1 MMNVPSAA
9 ASSCDEF
16 GYAAAPHH
24 HPHHHSATP
33 PPPPALLPIMD
44 QDSGGGGGGG
54 IQREQQHLGYNLE
67 PSSLALLPPSNAAA
81 AAHHATIAHASPHD
95 ILQFYP
101 TSHYLA
107 GAGGGNPYSHFTAA
121 AGSTFQSYYQQPTQA
136 APEYYFPTLVSS
148 AEENMASFAAT
159 QLGLNL
165 GYRTYFPPR
174 GGYTYGHHPPRCQA
188 EGCKADLSSAKRY
201 HRRHKVCEHHSKAPV
216 VVTAGGLHQR
226 FCQQCSRFHLLDE
239 FDDAKKSCR
248 KRLADHN
255 RRRRKSKPSDGEHSA
270 EKRRAQA
277 NKSAATKDKAGT
289 SSSKNAGIGDGFEA
303 QLLGSA
309 HMSKDQDQAMDLGEV
324 VKEAVDPKG
333 KASMQQQQQ
342 QAHHGLHQQSH
353 HGGQQHGFPFPSS
366 SSGSCLFPQSQGAVS
381 STDNTSNIAQVQEPS
396 LAFHQHHQHSNILQ
410 LGQAM
415 FDLDFDH

>member
-1 MMNVPSAA
+1 MMNLSAA
-9 ASSCDEF
+9 ANAACDEF
-16 GYAAAPHH
+16 PYVPSNAGAAP
-24 HPHHHSATP
+24 PS
-33 PPPPALLPIMD
+33 LLPIME
-44 QDSGGGGGGG
+44 QQESS
-54 IQREQQHLGYNLE
+54 IQREHHHQLGYNLE
-67 PSSLALLPPSNAAA
+67 ANSLALLPPSNAAA
-81 AAHHATIAHASPHD
+81 AHHHATTIAGHSAHD

-101 TSHYLA
+101 ASASHYLA
-107 GAGGGNPYSHFTAA
+107 SAGGGGNPYSHFSSAGT
-121 AGSTFQSYYQQPTQA
+121 GSTFHQSSYYPPA

-201 HRRHKVCEHHSKAPV
+201 HRRHKVCEHHSKAPG

-255 RRRRKSKPSDGEHSA
+255 RRRRKSKPSDADAGDK
-270 EKRRAQA
+270 KRAHA
-277 NKSAATKDKAGT
+277 NKAAAAKDKAG
-289 SSSKNAGIGDGFEA
+289 SSSKNMDIGDGLGT
-303 QLLGSA
+303 QILGSA
-309 HMSKDQDQAMDLGEV
+309 LLFKEQDQAMDLGEV

-333 KASMQQQQQ
+333 KASIQQ
-342 QAHHGLHQQSH
+342 HHGIHQQH
-353 HGGQQHGFPFPSS
+353 HGFPFHSS
-366 SSGSCLFPQSQGAVS
+366 SAAGSCFPQTQAVS
-381 STDNTSNIAQVQEPS
+381 SDTTSNIAQVQEPS
-396 LAFHQHHQHSNILQ
+396 LGFHHQHHQHSNILQ

>member
-1 MMNVPSAA
+1 MMNIPSG
-9 ASSCDEF
+9 DEF
-16 GYAAAPHH
+16 PYVSPSHGQQAPA
-24 HPHHHSATP
+24 S
-33 PPPPALLPIMD
+33 LLPIME
-44 QDSGGGGGGG
+44 QESS
-54 IQREQQHLGYNLE
+54 IQREHHHHHQLGYNLE
-67 PSSLALLPPSNAAA
+67 PNSLALLPPSNAAA
-81 AAHHATIAHASPHD
+81 AHQQQPNIAGHD

-101 TSHYLA
+101 AAASSHYL
-107 GAGGGNPYSHFTAA
+107 GGGGGSHYFGGSGSAA
-121 AGSTFQSYYQQPTQA
+121 AYQTHYYPQA

-239 FDDAKKSCR
+239 FDDSKKSCR

-255 RRRRKSKPSDGEHSA
+255 RRRRKSKPSDA
-270 EKRRAQA
+270 DAADKKRAQA
-277 NKSAATKDKAGT
+277 NKAAAVKDKAG
-289 SSSKNAGIGDGFEA
+289 SSSKNMDIGDGLTT
-303 QLLGSA
+303 QVLGSTLL
-309 HMSKDQDQAMDLGEV
+309 SKEQDQAMDLGEV

-333 KASMQQQQQ
+333 KASMQQH
-342 QAHHGLHQQSH
+342 AHHHGIHQQNH
-353 HGGQQHGFPFPSS
+353 HGFPFPT
-366 SSGSCLFPQSQGAVS
+366 SSGSCFPQSQAVS
-381 STDNTSNIAQVQEPS
+381 SDNTSNIAQVQEPS

-415 FDLDFDH
+415 FDMDFDH

>member
-1 MMNVPSAA
+1 MMNLPAA
-9 ASSCDEF
+9 ANACDEF
-16 GYAAAPHH
+16 PYV
-24 HPHHHSATP
+24 P
-33 PPPPALLPIMD
+33 PNQASPSLLPIME
-44 QDSGGGGGGG
+44 QESS
-54 IQREQQHLGYNLE
+54 IQREQLGYNLE
-67 PSSLALLPPSNAAA
+67 PNSLPLLPPSNAG
-81 AAHHATIAHASPHD
+81 AAHHTTIAGGHAPHD

-101 TSHYLA
+101 SSHYLA
-107 GAGGGNPYSHFTAA
+107 TGNPYGGHF
-121 AGSTFQSYYQQPTQA
+121 AGSTAYQPYYPPAQA
-136 APEYYFPTLVSS
+136 TPEYYFPTLVSS

-255 RRRRKSKPSDGEHSA
+255 RRRRKSKPSDA
-270 EKRRAQA
+270 DAADKKRAQA
-277 NKSAATKDKAGT
+277 NKAAAAKDKAG
-289 SSSKNAGIGDGFEA
+289 SSSKNMDIGDGLGT
-303 QLLGSA
+303 QVLGSSLL
-309 HMSKDQDQAMDLGEV
+309 SKEQDQAMDLGEV

-333 KASMQQQQQ
+333 KASMQQQSH
-342 QAHHGLHQQSH
+342 HHGIHQQNH
-353 HGGQQHGFPFPSS
+353 HGFPFPSS
-366 SSGSCLFPQSQGAVS
+366 SGSCFPQSQAVS
-381 STDNTSNIAQVQEPS
+381 SDNTSNIAQVQEPS
-396 LAFHQHHQHSNILQ
+396 LAFHQHHHPHSNILQ

>member
-1 MMNVPSAA
+1 MMNVP
-9 ASSCDEF
+9 ASNSCDEF
-16 GYAAAPHH
+16 GYVP
-24 HPHHHSATP
+24 PNPTTP
-33 PPPPALLPIMD
+33 PPPSLLPIMD
-44 QDSGGGGGGG
+44 QVSS
-54 IQREQQHLGYNLE
+54 IQREQLGYNLE
-67 PSSLALLPPSNAAA
+67 ANSLALLPPSNAA
-81 AAHHATIAHASPHD
+81 HHTTIAHAPHD

-101 TSHYLA
+101 TSQYLT
-107 GAGGGNPYSHFTAA
+107 GNPYSHFT
-121 AGSTFQSYYQQPTQA
+121 GSTFQSYYQQAPA

-201 HRRHKVCEHHSKAPV
+201 HRRHKVCEHHSKVPV

-255 RRRRKSKPSDGEHSA
+255 RRRRKSKPSDA
-270 EKRRAQA
+270 DAADKRRAQA
-277 NKSAATKDKAGT
+277 NKAATTKDKAG
-289 SSSKNAGIGDGFEA
+289 SSSKNTGTGDGL
-303 QLLGSA
+303 QTQVLGSA
-309 HMSKDQDQAMDLGEV
+309 HLSKDQDHTMGLGEV
-324 VKEAVDPKG
+324 VKEVVDPKG
-333 KASMQQQQQ
+333 KASMQQ

-353 HGGQQHGFPFPSS
+353 LGFPFPSS
-366 SSGSCLFPQSQGAVS
+366 SGSCFPQSQAVS

>member
-1 MMNVPSAA
+1 MMNLSAA
-9 ASSCDEF
+9 NACDEF
-16 GYAAAPHH
+16 PYVASNSAP
-24 HPHHHSATP
+24 PS
-33 PPPPALLPIMD
+33 LLPIMD
-44 QDSGGGGGGG
+44 QDSGG
-54 IQREQQHLGYNLE
+54 IQREHHHHHQLGYNLE

-81 AAHHATIAHASPHD
+81 VHHHHTAAATIAGGGSSGPHD

-101 TSHYLA
+101 SSAASHYLA
-107 GAGGGNPYSHFTAA
+107 SAAANPYGHFPGAGAAAAFQSSYYPTAA
-121 AGSTFQSYYQQPTQA
+121 AQA
-136 APEYYFPTLVSS
+136 GPEYYFPTLVSS

-255 RRRRKSKPSDGEHSA
+255 RRRRKSKPSDGDA
-270 EKRRAQA
+270 GDKKRAHA
-277 NKSAATKDKAGT
+277 NKAAAAKDKAG
-289 SSSKNAGIGDGFEA
+289 SSSKNMDIGDGLGT
-303 QLLGSA
+303 QILGSA
-309 HMSKDQDQAMDLGEV
+309 LLPKEQDHAMDLGEV

-333 KASMQQQQQ
+333 KASMQQ
-342 QAHHGLHQQSH
+342 HHSIHQQNH
-353 HGGQQHGFPFPSS
+353 HGFPFHSS
-366 SSGSCLFPQSQGAVS
+366 PAGSCFPQTQAVS
-381 STDNTSNIAQVQEPS
+381 SDTTSNIAQVQEPS
-396 LAFHQHHQHSNILQ
+396 LGFHHQHHQHSNILQ

>member
-1 MMNVPSAA
+1 MMNLSAA
-9 ASSCDEF
+9 GNACDEF
-16 GYAAAPHH
+16 PYVPSNNQAP
-24 HPHHHSATP
+24 PS
-33 PPPPALLPIMD
+33 LLPIME
-44 QDSGGGGGGG
+44 QESS
-54 IQREQQHLGYNLE
+54 IQQRAEHLGYNLE
-67 PSSLALLPPSNAAA
+67 PNSLALLPPSNSAAA
-81 AAHHATIAHASPHD
+81 HHHHATIAAAGHHAHD

-101 TSHYLA
+101 SSHYLA
-107 GAGGGNPYSHFTAA
+107 SSGNPYAGHFS
-121 AGSTFQSYYQQPTQA
+121 AGSTFQSYYPAAAQAAA

-255 RRRRKSKPSDGEHSA
+255 RRRRKSKPADGDA
-270 EKRRAQA
+270 GDKKRAHG
-277 NKSAATKDKAGT
+277 NKAATAKDKAG
-289 SSSKNAGIGDGFEA
+289 SSSKNMDIGDGLGT
-303 QLLGSA
+303 QILGSA
-309 HMSKDQDQAMDLGEV
+309 LLSKDQDQAMDLGEV

-333 KASMQQQQQ
+333 KASMQQ
-342 QAHHGLHQQSH
+342 HHGIHQQNH
-353 HGGQQHGFPFPSS
+353 HGFPFHSS
-366 SSGSCLFPQSQGAVS
+366 SAGSCFPQTEAVS
-381 STDNTSNIAQVQEPS
+381 GDTTSNIAHVQEPS
-396 LAFHQHHQHSNILQ
+396 LGFHHQHHQHSNILQ

>member
-1 MMNVPSAA
+1 MMNLSAA
-9 ASSCDEF
+9 ANAACDEF
-16 GYAAAPHH
+16 PYVASNPAP
-24 HPHHHSATP
+24 PS
-33 PPPPALLPIMD
+33 LLPIME
-44 QDSGGGGGGG
+44 QESS
-54 IQREQQHLGYNLE
+54 IQREHQLGYNLE
-67 PSSLALLPPSNAAA
+67 ANSLALLPPSNAAA
-81 AAHHATIAHASPHD
+81 GHHHATIAGHD

-101 TSHYLA
+101 PSHYLA
-107 GAGGGNPYSHFTAA
+107 ASGNPYGHFS
-121 AGSTFQSYYQQPTQA
+121 AGSTFQSYYPQAAQA

-255 RRRRKSKPSDGEHSA
+255 RRRRKSKPSDADAGDK
-270 EKRRAQA
+270 KRAHG
-277 NKSAATKDKAGT
+277 NKAAAAKDKAG
-289 SSSKNAGIGDGFEA
+289 SSSKNMDIGDGLGT
-303 QLLGSA
+303 QMLGSA
-309 HMSKDQDQAMDLGEV
+309 LLSKDQDQAMDLGEV

-333 KASMQQQQQ
+333 KASMPQ
-342 QAHHGLHQQSH
+342 HHGMHHQNH
-353 HGGQQHGFPFPSS
+353 HGFPFHSS
-366 SSGSCLFPQSQGAVS
+366 SAGSCFPQTQAVS
-381 STDNTSNIAQVQEPS
+381 GDTTSNIAQVQEPS
-396 LAFHQHHQHSNILQ
+396 LAFHHQHHQHSNILQ

-415 FDLDFDH
+415 FDLDFEH

>member
-1 MMNVPSAA
+1 MMNVPAVN
-9 ASSCDEF
+9 SCDEF
-16 GYAAAPHH
+16 GYAQAAAAAAHNPTQ
-24 HPHHHSATP
+24 PQ
-33 PPPPALLPIMD
+33 PALFPIMD
-44 QDSGGGGGGG
+44 HDGGGGG
-54 IQREQQHLGYNLE
+54 IHRDQRLGYNLE
-67 PSSLALLPPSNAAA
+67 PSSLGLLPQTNAA
-81 AAHHATIAHASPHD
+81 AAHHSHGGPHD

-101 TSHYLA
+101 TSSHYLT
-107 GAGGGNPYSHFTAA
+107 GGNPYSHFT
-121 AGSTFQSYYQQPTQA
+121 AGSTFQSYYQQPPQA
-136 APEYYFPTLVSS
+136 TPEYYFPTLVSS

-255 RRRRKSKPSDGEHSA
+255 RRRRKSKPSDGEHGA
-270 EKRRAQA
+270 DKRRAQA
-277 NKSAATKDKAGT
+277 NKAATAKDKAG
-289 SSSKNAGIGDGFEA
+289 SSSKNAGIGDGLET

-309 HMSKDQDQAMDLGEV
+309 LMSKDEDETMGLGDV
-324 VKEAVDPKG
+324 VKEAG
-333 KASMQQQQQ
+333 R
-342 QAHHGLHQQSH
+342 
-353 HGGQQHGFPFPSS
+353 
-366 SSGSCLFPQSQGAVS
+366 SQG
-381 STDNTSNIAQVQEPS
+381 
-396 LAFHQHHQHSNILQ
+396 
-410 LGQAM
+410 
-415 FDLDFDH
+415 

>member
-1 MMNVPSAA
+1 MMNLPAA
-9 ASSCDEF
+9 PGDEF
-16 GYAAAPHH
+16 GGYGAPN
-24 HPHHHSATP
+24 P
-33 PPPPALLPIMD
+33 PPPSHFPIMD
-44 QDSGGGGGGG
+44 HQESVH
-54 IQREQQHLGYNLE
+54 REHHHLGYNLE
-67 PSSLALLPPSNAAA
+67 PNSLALLPPSS
-81 AAHHATIAHASPHD
+81 HATIAAHSPHD
-95 ILQFYP
+95 ILQFYHHQP
-101 TSHYLA
+101 TSHHYLA
-107 GAGGGNPYSHFTAA
+107 GNASPYGGAHFSNN
-121 AGSTFQSYYQQPTQA
+121 GGFQSYYQQQQQQGA
-136 APEYYFPTLVSS
+136 EYYFPTTLVSS

-188 EGCKADLSSAKRY
+188 EGCKADLSGAKRY

-255 RRRRKSKPSDGEHSA
+255 RRRRKSKPSEADAA
-270 EKRRAQA
+270 EKRRTQA
-277 NKSAATKDKAGT
+277 GKASSTKGKATG
-289 SSSKNAGIGDGFEA
+289 SSSKSTGTGDGMDI
-303 QLLGSA
+303 QVQLGSA
-309 HMSKDQDQAMDLGEV
+309 DLSKDQDETMGLGEV
-324 VKEAVDPKG
+324 VKEMQVDPKG

-342 QAHHGLHQQSH
+342 QGHHGTHGLHLQSH
-353 HGGQQHGFPFPSS
+353 HGFPFPSS
-366 SSGSCLFPQSQGAVS
+366 SAGSCFPQSQAIS
-381 STDNTSNIAQVQEPS
+381 STDNTSNIGQVQQEQPG
-396 LAFHQHHQHSNILQ
+396 LGFHQQLHQHSNILQ

>member
-1 MMNVPSAA
+1 MMNLSAA
-9 ASSCDEF
+9 ANAACDEF
-16 GYAAAPHH
+16 PYVASNNPA
-24 HPHHHSATP
+24 HPPS
-33 PPPPALLPIMD
+33 LLPIMAE
-44 QDSGGGGGGG
+44 QESS
-54 IQREQQHLGYNLE
+54 IQREHHQLGYNLE
-67 PSSLALLPPSNAAA
+67 PNSLALLPPSNHHAAA
-81 AAHHATIAHASPHD
+81 GHD

-101 TSHYLA
+101 SSHHYLA
-107 GAGGGNPYSHFTAA
+107 SSGNPYGHFSAGSAA
-121 AGSTFQSYYQQPTQA
+121 AFQSYYPAAHQAAAA

-255 RRRRKSKPSDGEHSA
+255 RRRRKSKPSDGDA
-270 EKRRAQA
+270 GDKKRAHG
-277 NKSAATKDKAGT
+277 NKAATAKDKAG
-289 SSSKNAGIGDGFEA
+289 SSSKNMDIGDGLGT
-303 QLLGSA
+303 QILGSA
-309 HMSKDQDQAMDLGEV
+309 LLSKDQDQPMDLGEV

-333 KASMQQQQQ
+333 KASMQQ
-342 QAHHGLHQQSH
+342 HHGIHQQNH
-353 HGGQQHGFPFPSS
+353 HGFPFHSS
-366 SSGSCLFPQSQGAVS
+366 SAGSCFPQTEAVS
-381 STDNTSNIAQVQEPS
+381 GDTTSNIAHVQEPS
-396 LAFHQHHQHSNILQ
+396 LAFHHQHHQHSNILQ

>member
-1 MMNVPSAA
+1 MMNLSAA
-9 ASSCDEF
+9 ANGRDEF
-16 GYAAAPHH
+16 PPYVVPSNAAAP
-24 HPHHHSATP
+24 P
-33 PPPPALLPIMD
+33 PSLLPTM
-44 QDSGGGGGGG
+44 
-54 IQREQQHLGYNLE
+54 EQQQESSIHREHHQLLGYNLE
-67 PSSLALLPPSNAAA
+67 ANSLALLPPSNAAA
-81 AAHHATIAHASPHD
+81 AHHHTTFAGGHSPHD
-95 ILQFYP
+95 ILHFYTP
-101 TSHYLA
+101 PPSAASHYLA
-107 GAGGGNPYSHFTAA
+107 AAAGNPYSHLVSAPGTTFHQTSSSYYPPAA
-121 AGSTFQSYYQQPTQA
+121 AAQA

-255 RRRRKSKPSDGEHSA
+255 RRRRKSKPSDADAGDK
-270 EKRRAQA
+270 KRAHA
-277 NKSAATKDKAGT
+277 NKAAAAKDKAE
-289 SSSKNAGIGDGFEA
+289 SSSKNMDIGDGLGA
-303 QLLGSA
+303 QILGSA
-309 HMSKDQDQAMDLGEV
+309 LLSKEQDQTMDLGEV

-333 KASMQQQQQ
+333 KASMQQ
-342 QAHHGLHQQSH
+342 HY
-353 HGGQQHGFPFPSS
+353 GFPFHSS
-366 SSGSCLFPQSQGAVS
+366 SAGSCFPQTQAVS
-381 STDNTSNIAQVQEPS
+381 SDTTSNIGQVQEPS
-396 LAFHQHHQHSNILQ
+396 LGFHHQHHQHSNILQ

>member
-1 MMNVPSAA
+1 MMNVPAA
-9 ASSCDEF
+9 NSCDEF
-16 GYAAAPHH
+16 GYAQAAAAAHNP
-24 HPHHHSATP
+24 TQ
-33 PPPPALLPIMD
+33 PPPALFPIMD
-44 QDSGGGGGGG
+44 HDGGGGG
-54 IQREQQHLGYNLE
+54 IHRDQQLGYNLE

-81 AAHHATIAHASPHD
+81 AHHSHGGPHD

-101 TSHYLA
+101 TSSHYLT
-107 GAGGGNPYSHFTAA
+107 GGNPYSHFTA
-121 AGSTFQSYYQQPTQA
+121 GSTFQPYYQQPPQA
-136 APEYYFPTLVSS
+136 TPEYYFPTLVSS

-255 RRRRKSKPSDGEHSA
+255 RRRRKSKPSDGEHA
-270 EKRRAQA
+270 ADKRRAQA
-277 NKSAATKDKAGT
+277 NKAATAKDKAG
-289 SSSKNAGIGDGFEA
+289 SSSKNAGIGGDGMET

-309 HMSKDQDQAMDLGEV
+309 LMSKDEDETMGLGDV

-333 KASMQQQQQ
+333 KASMQQQ
-342 QAHHGLHQQSH
+342 AHHGLHHQS
-353 HGGQQHGFPFPSS
+353 QQHGFPFPS
-366 SSGSCLFPQSQGAVS
+366 SSGSCLFPQSQAAVS
-381 STDNTSNIAQVQEPS
+381 STDTTSNIGQVQEPS
-396 LAFHQHHQHSNILQ
+396 LAFHQHSNILQ

>member
-1 MMNVPSAA
+1 MMNLSAA
-9 ASSCDEF
+9 ANACDEF
-16 GYAAAPHH
+16 PYVASNPAP
-24 HPHHHSATP
+24 PS
-33 PPPPALLPIMD
+33 LLPIME
-44 QDSGGGGGGG
+44 QESS
-54 IQREQQHLGYNLE
+54 IQREQLGYNLE
-67 PSSLALLPPSNAAA
+67 ASSLALLPPSNAAA
-81 AAHHATIAHASPHD
+81 AAAGGHHHATIAGHSPHD

-101 TSHYLA
+101 SSHYLA
-107 GAGGGNPYSHFTAA
+107 ASGNPYSHFS
-121 AGSTFQSYYQQPTQA
+121 GGTFQSYYPQAAQA

-255 RRRRKSKPSDGEHSA
+255 RRRRKSKPSDADAGDK
-270 EKRRAQA
+270 KRAHW
-277 NKSAATKDKAGT
+277 NKAAAAKDKAG
-289 SSSKNAGIGDGFEA
+289 SSSKNMDIGDGLGT
-303 QLLGSA
+303 QILGSA
-309 HMSKDQDQAMDLGEV
+309 LLSEDQDQAMDLGEV

-333 KASMQQQQQ
+333 KASMPQ
-342 QAHHGLHQQSH
+342 HHGIHHQQNH
-353 HGGQQHGFPFPSS
+353 HGFPFHSS
-366 SSGSCLFPQSQGAVS
+366 SAGSCFPQTQAMSGD
-381 STDNTSNIAQVQEPS
+381 TTSNIAQVQEPS
-396 LAFHQHHQHSNILQ
+396 LAFHHQHHQHSNILQ

-415 FDLDFDH
+415 FDLDFEH

>member
-1 MMNVPSAA
+1 MMNVPAA
-9 ASSCDEF
+9 GANPCDEF
-16 GYAAAPHH
+16 GYAPAPPHH
-24 HPHHHSATP
+24 NVTP
-33 PPPPALLPIMD
+33 PPPTLLPIMD
-44 QDSGGGGGGG
+44 QDGGGGGGG
-54 IQREQQHLGYNLE
+54 IQRDQQLGYNLE

-81 AAHHATIAHASPHD
+81 AAHHHHATIAHAAPHD

-101 TSHYLA
+101 TSHYLS
-107 GAGGGNPYSHFTAA
+107 GGGNPYSHFTA
-121 AGSTFQSYYQQPTQA
+121 AGSTFQSYYQQPPQA

-255 RRRRKSKPSDGEHSA
+255 RRRRKSKPSDGDHSA

-277 NKSAATKDKAGT
+277 NKAATTKDKAG
-289 SSSKNAGIGDGFEA
+289 SSSKNAGIGDGFET

-309 HMSKDQDQAMDLGEV
+309 HMSKDQDQDMDLGEV

-333 KASMQQQQQ
+333 KSSMQQQS
-342 QAHHGLHQQSH
+342 HHGLHQQSH
-353 HGGQQHGFPFPSS
+353 QHGFPFPS
-366 SSGSCLFPQSQGAVS
+366 SSGSCLFPQSQAAVS

>member
-9 ASSCDEF
+9 AASSCDDF
-16 GYAAAPHH
+16 GYN
-24 HPHHHSATP
+24 ATP
-33 PPPPALLPIMD
+33 PPPPSLLPIMD
-44 QDSGGGGGGG
+44 QDGGGGS
-54 IQREQQHLGYNLE
+54 IQRDHHHHHHQQQLGYNLE

-81 AAHHATIAHASPHD
+81 AAAHHATIAHASPHD
-95 ILQFYP
+95 LLQFYP

-107 GAGGGNPYSHFTAA
+107 AAGGAGGGGNPYSHFTAAAA
-121 AGSTFQSYYQQPTQA
+121 AGSTFQSYYQQPPQA

-255 RRRRKSKPSDGEHSA
+255 RRRRKSKPSDGEHSG

-277 NKSAATKDKAGT
+277 NKSAATKDKAG
-289 SSSKNAGIGDGFEA
+289 SSSKNAGIGDGFET
-303 QLLGSA
+303 QLLGGA

-342 QAHHGLHQQSH
+342 QAHHGIHQQSH
-353 HGGQQHGFPFPSS
+353 QQHGFPFPS

-381 STDNTSNIAQVQEPS
+381 STDTSNIAQVQEPS
-396 LAFHQHHQHSNILQ
+396 LAFHQQHHQHSNILQ

>member
-1 MMNVPSAA
+1 MMNMPSAA
-9 ASSCDEF
+9 AANSCDEF
-16 GYAAAPHH
+16 GGYGNG
-24 HPHHHSATP
+24 AT

-44 QDSGGGGGGG
+44 QDAGGGG
-54 IQREQQHLGYNLE
+54 IQRDQHHHHHHHHQLGYNLE

-81 AAHHATIAHASPHD
+81 AATIAHAAPHD

-101 TSHYLA
+101 TSHYLTAAA
-107 GAGGGNPYSHFTAA
+107 GGGGGGNPYAHFAAA
-121 AGSTFQSYYQQPTQA
+121 AGNTFQSYYGQQPAAAGA

-270 EKRRAQA
+270 EKRRTPG
-277 NKSAATKDKAGT
+277 NKSATAKDKAG
-289 SSSKNAGIGDGFEA
+289 SSSKNAGGIGDGFET

-309 HMSKDQDQAMDLGEV
+309 HMSKDQDQPMDLGEV

-333 KASMQQQQQ
+333 KASMQQQQ
-342 QAHHGLHQQSH
+342 AHHSLH
-353 HGGQQHGFPFPSS
+353 QQHGFPFPS
-366 SSGSCLFPQSQGAVS
+366 SSGSCLFPQSQAAVS

>member
-1 MMNVPSAA
+1 MMNVPSAN
-9 ASSCDEF
+9 SCDEF
-16 GYAAAPHH
+16 GYAQVAAAHNH
-24 HPHHHSATP
+24 T

-44 QDSGGGGGGG
+44 QDGGDG
-54 IQREQQHLGYNLE
+54 IQRDHHLGYNLE
-67 PSSLALLPPSNAAA
+67 PSSLALLPPSNAAS
-81 AAHHATIAHASPHD
+81 AHHTSVAHGSPHD

-101 TSHYLA
+101 TSHYLTA
-107 GAGGGNPYSHFTAA
+107 GNPYSHFTA
-121 AGSTFQSYYQQPTQA
+121 GSTFHQSYYQQPPQA
-136 APEYYFPTLVSS
+136 TPEYYFPTLVSS

-255 RRRRKSKPSDGEHSA
+255 RRRRKSKPSDGEHAA

-277 NKSAATKDKAGT
+277 NKAATAKDKAG
-289 SSSKNAGIGDGFEA
+289 SSSKNNAGIGDGLET

-309 HMSKDQDQAMDLGEV
+309 LLMSKDQDETMDLGDV

-333 KASMQQQQQ
+333 KASMMQQHQ
-342 QAHHGLHQQSH
+342 QAHHHGLHHQS
-353 HGGQQHGFPFPSS
+353 QQHAGFPFPS
-366 SSGSCLFPQSQGAVS
+366 SSGSCLFPQSQAAVS
-381 STDNTSNIAQVQEPS
+381 STDTTSNIAQVQEPAS
-396 LAFHQHHQHSNILQ
+396 LSFHQHSNILQ

>member
-1 MMNVPSAA
+1 MMNLSAA
-9 ASSCDEF
+9 ANAACDEF
-16 GYAAAPHH
+16 PYVASNPV
-24 HPHHHSATP
+24 P
-33 PPPPALLPIMD
+33 PSLLPIME
-44 QDSGGGGGGG
+44 QESS
-54 IQREQQHLGYNLE
+54 IQREHQLGYNLE
-67 PSSLALLPPSNAAA
+67 ANSLALLPPSTAAGH
-81 AAHHATIAHASPHD
+81 HHATIAGHD

-101 TSHYLA
+101 PSHYLA
-107 GAGGGNPYSHFTAA
+107 ASGNPYGHFS
-121 AGSTFQSYYQQPTQA
+121 AGSTFQSYYPQAAQA

-174 GGYTYGHHPPRCQA
+174 GGYIYGHHPPRCQA

-255 RRRRKSKPSDGEHSA
+255 RRRRKSKPSDADAGDK
-270 EKRRAQA
+270 KRAHG
-277 NKSAATKDKAGT
+277 NKAAAAKDKAG
-289 SSSKNAGIGDGFEA
+289 SSSKNMDIGDGLGT
-303 QLLGSA
+303 QMLGSA
-309 HMSKDQDQAMDLGEV
+309 LLSKDQDQAMDLGEV

-333 KASMQQQQQ
+333 KASMPQ
-342 QAHHGLHQQSH
+342 HHGMHQH
-353 HGGQQHGFPFPSS
+353 NHHGFPFHSS
-366 SSGSCLFPQSQGAVS
+366 SAGSCFPQTQAVS
-381 STDNTSNIAQVQEPS
+381 GDTTSNIAQVQEPS
-396 LAFHQHHQHSNILQ
+396 LAFHHQHHQHSNILQ

-415 FDLDFDH
+415 FDLDFEH

>member
-1 MMNVPSAA
+1 MINIPAA
-9 ASSCDEF
+9 ANACDEF
-16 GYAAAPHH
+16 PY
-24 HPHHHSATP
+24 ATP
-33 PPPPALLPIMD
+33 NTAPPSLLPIME
-44 QDSGGGGGGG
+44 QESS
-54 IQREQQHLGYNLE
+54 IQREHQLGYNIE
-67 PSSLALLPPSNAAA
+67 ANSLALLPPSNAAA
-81 AAHHATIAHASPHD
+81 AHHTIIAGHSPHD

-101 TSHYLA
+101 SSHYLTT
-107 GAGGGNPYSHFTAA
+107 GNPYSHFS
-121 AGSTFQSYYQQPTQA
+121 GSTFQPYYQPAQT

-255 RRRRKSKPSDGEHSA
+255 RRRRKSKPSDA
-270 EKRRAQA
+270 DAADKKRPQA
-277 NKSAATKDKAGT
+277 NKAAAAKDKAG
-289 SSSKNAGIGDGFEA
+289 SSSQNMDIGDGLGT
-303 QLLGSA
+303 QVLGSA
-309 HMSKDQDQAMDLGEV
+309 LLSKDQDQAMDLGEV
-324 VKEAVDPKG
+324 LKEAVDPKG
-333 KASMQQQQQ
+333 KASMQQH
-342 QAHHGLHQQSH
+342 AHHHGIHQQNH
-353 HGGQQHGFPFPSS
+353 LGFPFPSS
-366 SSGSCLFPQSQGAVS
+366 SGSCFPQSQAVS
-381 STDNTSNIAQVQEPS
+381 SDNTSNIAQIQEPS

-415 FDLDFDH
+415 FDLDFEH